1 MEFEVR
7 FNHQSSQLA
16 KVPADKHMGGK
27 NWASNLLSRL
37 ELLWPGTFVKGMGWK
52 DNDEIC
58 R

>member
-1 MEFEVR
+1 MWFEVR
-7 FNHQSSQLA
+7 FNYQSSQLA
-16 KVPADKHMGGK
+16 KAPADKHMGGK

-37 ELLWPGTFVKGMGWK
+37 EPLRPGASVKGMGWK